1 MSEVTISGLDYSLEG
16 TRFTVRI
23 TDLTA
28 VNFDAQ
34 ITAAQ
39 AVQTAVQGV
48 SLIDFEGISVKALNT
63 PPEADQP
70 ASPYAQRESKWLVTM
85 TDDSNGRINQF
96 EIGGADLTILA
107 SDGETMDVTGGAGA
121 ALVTALEA
129 NLISRD
135 DNSLTFVEAK
145 HVGRAT

>member
-1 MSEVTISGLDYSLEG
+1 MSTVTISGLDYSGES
-16 TRFTVRI
+16 TRFGVHI

-34 ITAAQ
+34 ITAAGN
-39 AVQTAVQGV
+39 VQSAVQGV
-48 SLIDFEGISVKALNT
+48 SLIDFEGMIINANET
-63 PPEADQP
+63 PRETDKP
-70 ASPYAQRESKWLVTM
+70 ASPYAQRESKWLITM
-85 TDDSNGRINQF
+85 SDDTNARLNQF
-96 EIGGADLTILA
+96 EVGGADLTLLA
-107 SDGETMDVTGGAGA
+107 SDGETLDVSAGAGA

-135 DNSLTFVEAK
+135 GNSMTFVEAV

>member
-1 MSEVTISGLDYSLEG
+1 MSQVTISGLDYSKEG
-16 TRFTVRI
+16 TRMSVNI
-23 TDLTA
+23 ADITA

-48 SLIDFEGISVKALNT
+48 SLIDFEGITVNALDAPRET
-63 PPEADQP
+63 DKP

-85 TDDSNGRINQF
+85 SDDSNARLNQF
-96 EIGGADLTILA
+96 EIGGADLTLLA
-107 SDGETMDVTGGAGA
+107 DDGETMDVSAGAGA
-121 ALVTALEA
+121 TLVSALEA
-129 NLISRD
+129 SLVSRD
-135 DNSLTFVEAK
+135 GNSMTFVEAV